1 MRNKD
6 LSQGG
11 YRLLGETLSTAL
23 RKKEKKCEPC
33 RTNGAIIPKNREK
46 SEKLDG

>member
-1 MRNKD
+1 MQSAGVGLGGAGGPLGMRNQD

-23 RKKEKKCEPC
+23 RKKAKKV
-33 RTNGAIIPKNREK
+33 
-46 SEKLDG
+46 